1 MTKEKLLNTLTA
13 TLEIST
19 STQSYHNDNYHYYKG
34 RTDALKEVLRLIKL
48 EAEGEE
54 SEKGEQE

>member
-1 MTKEKLLNTLTA
+1 MTKEKLLKTLNERLYVSKS
-13 TLEIST
+13 TL
-19 STQSYHNDNYHYYKG
+19 SYHNDNYHYYKG
-34 RTDALKEVLRLIKL
+34 RTDALKELLRL